1 MRLLFSFLLFTLA
14 FTVSAQKSMF
24 VRVYDL
30 SGNKIH
36 KGKVVSATET
46 SLQLKGVKED
56 IIIPVSG
63 IGKIKTKR
71 SAGNNILYGAI
82 AGGLALGIYGATTS
96 EPGSGLFDYSS
107 SEGFFGGL
115 LLGAAPGAAAGGITA
130 IFKKPV
136 TYKIDG
142 NLDNWKVFQS
152 AMNDVNKLKP

>member
-71 SAGNNILYGAI
+71 SAGNNILYGSI
-82 AGGLALGIYGATTS
+82 AGGLALGIIMASTAD
-96 EPGSGLFDYSS
+96 PDALFLDYSAGQ
-107 SEGFFGGL
+107 GFFGGL
-115 LLGAAPGAAAGGITA
+115 LLGAAPGGALGGITA
-130 IFKKPV
+130 LFKKPL
-136 TYKIDG
+136 TFNINGDPDK
-142 NLDNWKVFQS
+142 WKVFHS
-152 AMNDVNKLKP
+152 MMNDVNKLKP